1 MQNSGNPVLFEE
13 TYMRYDRP
21 QPQSPRVLREA
32 MQMLLRECFPGC
44 LFFETTVNKRTS
56 TATYSC
62 MIYVEKT
69 VVTRILFWNFLETR
83 RHVIAQATLQRNEP
97 NTFELQ
103 LPPQSNE
110 TAYRRVLE
118 TLYNAIDVHNHMYT
132 QTQ

>member
-1 MQNSGNPVLFEE
+1 MVATLFFFEE

-32 MQMLLRECFPGC
+32 MQTLWHECFPGC
-44 LFFETTVNKRTS
+44 LFSETTVNKRTS

-110 TAYRRVLE
+110 TTYRRVLE
-118 TLYNAIDVHNHMYT
+118 TLYSAIDAHNEMHA

>member
-1 MQNSGNPVLFEE
+1 
-13 TYMRYDRP
+13 MRYDRP